1 MGKHPSRF
9 YICLES
15 KQQHKLRGHW
25 ASPALLCPHRNR
37 PLVCTA
43 KAGPVH
49 LSLCSQPAQVHCKAA
64 RQVLQCPHFST
75 RENFIFL
82 SGLALEMRNHISPSH
97 FRTRA
102 CLFICL
108 ILSILPRN
116 KISKVSAHPAKHQW
130 AAQLKPALPSLSQ
143 SRRRTEPMAF
153 SSSRAVC
160 VVLLGFFMH

>member
-49 LSLCSQPAQVHCKAA
+49 LSLCSQPAQVHCKAV
-64 RQVLQCPHFST
+64 RSSRVSTFQYKGKFHFSLRLGLGDGLPHFTLSFQNKGLFIHLPDFIHPTQEQSIKGIGTSCKAPVGST
-75 RENFIFL
+75 AKACSSLPVSALQENRVHGIFL
-82 SGLALEMRNHISPSH
+82 
-97 FRTRA
+97 
-102 CLFICL
+102 
-108 ILSILPRN
+108 
-116 KISKVSAHPAKHQW
+116 
-130 AAQLKPALPSLSQ
+130 
-143 SRRRTEPMAF
+143 
-153 SSSRAVC
+153 
-160 VVLLGFFMH
+160 

>member
-25 ASPALLCPHRNR
+25 ASPALLCPHRNW

-49 LSLCSQPAQVHCKAA
+49 LSLCSQPAQEHCKAA

-82 SGLALEMRNHISPSH
+82 SGLALEMRNHISPSLLQNKG
-97 FRTRA
+97 
-102 CLFICL
+102 LFIH
-108 ILSILPRN
+108 LPDFIHPTQEQN
-116 KISKVSAHPAKHQW
+116 IKGICTSCKAPVGSTAKACSSLPVSAPQENRVHGIF
-130 AAQLKPALPSLSQ
+130 L
-143 SRRRTEPMAF
+143 
-153 SSSRAVC
+153 
-160 VVLLGFFMH
+160 